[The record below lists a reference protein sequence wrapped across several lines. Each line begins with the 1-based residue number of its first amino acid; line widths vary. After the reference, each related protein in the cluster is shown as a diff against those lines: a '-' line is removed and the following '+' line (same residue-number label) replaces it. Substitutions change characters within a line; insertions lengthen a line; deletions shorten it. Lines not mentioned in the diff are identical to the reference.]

1 MNMEETTL
9 RNLEMYLHALHKK
22 IDGIY
27 DLLSM
32 RAERENGSNGKT
44 SLVEPLFDN
53 QDLCL
58 LLQVSPRTLQRYRS
72 IGALHYKRLGQKTYY
87 TEEDVMRF
95 IEENVKDF
103 SKENVEQCLSR
114 IRREFK

>member
-72 IGALHYKRLGQKTYY
+72 IGALHNKRLGQKTYY